1 MIEGLLE
8 KDREVRKVVE
18 GVVRGVGEVEGAVE
32 AVEGKL
38 GKVGERVEG
47 VVGRVE
53 GVMGRVEKLEGLNNI
68 DGTKMKRIHD
78 VLDMELSFP

>member
-1 MIEGLLE
+1 M
-8 KDREVRKVVE
+8 RKVVE

-53 GVMGRVEKLEGLNNI
+53 KLEGLNNI